1 MLCVFVG
8 KNDVKLP
15 PTPLLLPHSPFAP
28 RMKKYADEEIKVH
41 SVESQKLSKVDL
53 E

>member
-28 RMKKYADEEIKVH
+28 GMGYADEEIQVH
-41 SVESQKLSKVDL
+41 ADEIQKLSKVDL